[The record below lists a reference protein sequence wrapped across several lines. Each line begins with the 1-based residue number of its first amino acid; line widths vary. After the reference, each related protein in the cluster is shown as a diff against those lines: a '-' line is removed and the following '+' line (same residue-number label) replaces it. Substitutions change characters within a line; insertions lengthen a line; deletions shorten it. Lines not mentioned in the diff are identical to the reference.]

1 MKTLREVLDEVP
13 DPRSRHGRRHPL
25 GSILALAICAMF
37 CGARSLYA
45 IAQWGKDQG
54 VPMAKRLGFQR
65 KRTPD
70 VSTLQRVFSRLDRER
85 FELVLGE
92 WLQEQGLKR
101 GEALAIDGKTLRGIH
116 GENLPGVHLL
126 AAYAH
131 QSGIVVG
138 QKDTA
143 GKGHE
148 LSTMPLLLEQLP
160 LAGRVVTADAQFTH
174 RQICEK
180 IVQKG
185 GTTSW

>member
-1 MKTLREVLDEVP
+1 M
-13 DPRSRHGRRHPL
+13 
-25 GSILALAICAMF
+25 
-37 CGARSLYA
+37 
-45 IAQWGKDQG
+45 
-54 VPMAKRLGFQR
+54 
-65 KRTPD
+65 
-70 VSTLQRVFSRLDRER
+70 
-85 FELVLGE
+85 
-92 WLQEQGLKR
+92 QEQGLKR

-116 GENLPGVHLL
+116 GEDLPGVHLV
-126 AAYAH
+126 AASAH

-174 RQICEK
+174 QQICEK

-185 GTTSW
+185 ATTAW